1 MPRDEYTPACF
12 WGSYDLR
19 YDARFHPASSLDNV
33 KPLVLSQLRSALHL
47 VQTTDLTLHVSSLLS
62 PDRLLFFIN
71 IGIGIILYGLSI
83 AEIGTRCKWFATAF
97 PLSSAC

>member
-47 VQTTDLTLHVSSLLS
+47 LQTADLTLRIGSLLS
-62 PDRLLFFIN
+62 PDRLLLFIN
-71 IGIGIILYGLSI
+71 VGIGIILYGPSI
-83 AEIGTRCKWFATAF
+83 LEIEIRCK
-97 PLSSAC
+97 

>member
-1 MPRDEYTPACF
+1 MPRDEYTPARF

-47 VQTTDLTLHVSSLLS
+47 LQTADLTLRIGSLLS
-62 PDRLLFFIN
+62 SDRLLLFIN
-71 IGIGIILYGLSI
+71 IGIAYSFGALSI
-83 AEIGTRCKWFATAF
+83 LEIGTRCKCF
-97 PLSSAC
+97 SSIFS